1 MILRLFFDITYASIN
16 ENVVIKVHNTSYWH
30 FQYKTSNKYFQIKYI
45 KIVSLRQIE
54 IWIASS
60 TKVNM
65 H

>member
-1 MILRLFFDITYASIN
+1 MILRLFFDIAYASIN
-16 ENVVIKVHNTSYWH
+16 ENVIIKVHNTSYWH
-30 FQYKTSNKYFQIKYI
+30 CTDDNKYFQIKHF
-45 KIVSLRQIE
+45 KIVLLRQIE